1 MSTLFNGNEK
11 ERLFLE
17 LQSMEDR
24 GITIWLEGALSSPQD
39 VTDAMSVN
47 EESAYMRD
55 YVFTEGRLTQ
65 LRFDKVKDR

>member
-1 MSTLFNGNEK
+1 MSTFSSNEK

-24 GITIWLEGALSSPQD
+24 GITIWLEGSRSSPRD
-39 VTDAMSVN
+39 VAEAMSVN

-55 YVFTEGRLTQ
+55 YVFAEGRLTQ
-65 LRFDKVKDR
+65 LRFDRVKEQ